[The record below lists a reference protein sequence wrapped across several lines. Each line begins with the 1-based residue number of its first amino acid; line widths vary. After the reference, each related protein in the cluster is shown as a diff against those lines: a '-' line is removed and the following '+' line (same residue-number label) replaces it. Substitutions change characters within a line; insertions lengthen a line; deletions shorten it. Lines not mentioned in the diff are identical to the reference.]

1 MGDGNRGRF
10 QAIIDENPRAQ
21 AACRRVAR
29 VIRGEVPDRV
39 PFIDHYWAEFAE
51 RYRRERGLPA
61 DTSLEERFD
70 HDLWILDPVM
80 GPWPS
85 EARVIRTEADGY
97 VISRDEFG
105 LLLRSHETRQVVP
118 NQLDYRIKE
127 RRDLD
132 RFPFEDPADP
142 SRSAAVE
149 AALERTCRRFCP
161 VFKLGGP
168 FSRTWRLRGLSRF
181 LEDIAEDEGFAKE
194 MTARMTDHLIAVGAA
209 TVERLDWPRYQMH
222 IADDFACTASP
233 LFSPAAYER
242 IVLPNL
248 KRMVDRFHAL
258 GFRVSY
264 ESEGNVFPMLELL
277 DQSGVDGLAH
287 MEPRAGM
294 TLKRIRERFGGR
306 FFVMGNICNT
316 MVLPS
321 NDRRRIAAEVLRVL
335 SAARDGHYLGLSAHS
350 VGTDISS
357 DSYDYFY
364 GLMTRFGRYPMDLA
378 ELEREAR

>member
-1 MGDGNRGRF
+1 MTAGRF
-10 QAIIDENPRAQ
+10 QAIIDENPRART
-21 AACRRVAR
+21 ACQRVER
-29 VIRGEVPDRV
+29 VTRGEIPDRI
-39 PFIDHYWAEFAE
+39 PFIDHYWAEFAK

-61 DTSLEERFD
+61 DRPLEDHFD
-70 HDLWILDPVM
+70 HDLQILDPVM

-85 EARVIRTEADGY
+85 EARVIRAEPDGY
-97 VISRDEFG
+97 VISQDEYG

-142 SRSAAVE
+142 ARSAAVE
-149 AALERTCRRFCP
+149 AELARVCHRFCP

-194 MTARMTDHLIAVGAA
+194 MTARMTDHLMAVGTA
-209 TVERLDWPRYQMH
+209 VVQRLDWPRYQMH

-233 LFSPAAYER
+233 LFSPRAYER
-242 IVLPNL
+242 IFLPNL
-248 KRMVDRFHAL
+248 RRMVDRFHAL
-258 GFRVSY
+258 GFRISY

-294 TLKRIRERFGGR
+294 TLARIRERFGGR
-306 FFVMGNICNT
+306 FFVMGNVCNT

-335 SAARDGHYLGLSAHS
+335 GSARDGHYIGLSAHS
-350 VGTDISS
+350 VGTDVTS
-357 DSYDYFY
+357 DSYDYFH
-364 GLMTRFGRYPMDLA
+364 GLMARFGRYPLDLG